1 MRTHS
6 CFIAR
11 SAVFLVSLTILFGV
25 SARDARAAEKVTRWK
40 MQTHWPASSSSYADS
55 AQVLVKKLKERTNGR
70 LEIELFPAG
79 ALVPSKELFNAA
91 KRGMIQIVGTSS
103 AYPRDQVPLMDVASG
118 LPMNFDNPWECAY
131 FHKVMGFDDMVQ
143 KAFAK
148 HGLYYAPDKV
158 YPTELSL
165 KKPVRKFEDFK
176 GLKLR
181 SSGILQ
187 VYLTSIGAAG
197 MMIPG
202 SEIYA
207 ALTSGVVDG
216 AHWGAVQ
223 GSDSMGF
230 YEVSKYHLRPAL
242 NVASTDI
249 WLINMKAME
258 ALPADVQ
265 KILKDTL
272 DEHFWLRTEEYI
284 RLEAATLAKV
294 QKEKHVELIT
304 LASDEV
310 KKLEAAAL
318 PVWEEVAK
326 RDPENAKAVQLLK
339 DFHSTDRT
347 KEVQKLKQSRS
358 KGL

>member
-1 MRTHS
+1 MKGKT
-6 CFIAR
+6 CFSGALFI
-11 SAVFLVSLTILFGV
+11 LTISLTLMTW
-25 SARDARAAEKVTRWK
+25 AAPGSTLAADKVVKWK
-40 MQTHWPASSSSYADS
+40 MQTHWPASSSSYTDS
-55 AQVLVKKLKERTNGR
+55 AQVLVKKLKERTGGQ
-70 LEIELFPAG
+70 LDIELFPAA

-118 LPMNFDNPWECAY
+118 LPMNFKTPWECAY
-131 FHKVMGFDDMVQ
+131 YHKSMGFDDMVQ
-143 KAFAK
+143 QAFAK
-148 HGLYYAPDKV
+148 HGLYYSPDKV

-187 VYLTSIGAAG
+187 VYLTSLGAAG
-197 MMIPG
+197 MMLPG

-230 YEVSKYHLRPAL
+230 YEVNKFHLRPAL
-242 NVASTDI
+242 NVAATDI
-249 WLINMKAME
+249 WLINTKAME

-265 KILKDTL
+265 TVLKNTL
-272 DEHFWLRTEEYI
+272 DEHFWLRTKEYEQLEEK
-284 RLEAATLAKV
+284 TLAKV
-294 QKEKHVELIT
+294 QKEKGVELIT
-304 LASDEV
+304 LGDADV
-310 KKLEAAAL
+310 KKMETAAL
-318 PVWEEVAK
+318 ATWEDVAK
-326 RDPENAKAVQLLK
+326 RSPDCAKAVQMLK
-339 DFHSTDRT
+339 DFHASDRSQ
-347 KEVQKLKQSRS
+347 EVQKLKAAH
-358 KGL
+358 